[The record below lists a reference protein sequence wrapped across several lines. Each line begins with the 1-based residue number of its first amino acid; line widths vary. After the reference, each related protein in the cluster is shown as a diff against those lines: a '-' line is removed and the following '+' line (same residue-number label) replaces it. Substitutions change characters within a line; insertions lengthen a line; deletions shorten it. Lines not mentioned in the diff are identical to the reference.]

1 MSQGKTDA
9 GKHHSRRPFEKPH
22 SGSRGPQG
30 ARPHLAPV
38 VVENPHPRRTKVLQ
52 ALVQARFQGDV
63 IEFAAASHLN
73 PLKVRGLL
81 NGDPL
86 PDELAFHI
94 KEVLGLK
101 AQWADTGDIE
111 KAPQDEEYPE
121 STGVNEPSVLRDES
135 SAASSTE
142 SQILPTIKEP
152 QGSAVVQPPQVAAVL
167 AVSEGPEPTLVSESV
182 SMEQAM
188 NQTDVNPTVTVK
200 KTRSVSKKP
209 VIDPSGDTE
218 DILATRQ
225 ANLGRL
231 TSWHGSKKRLAAMLG
246 EQDQLMVT
254 YLLSGRKKFWS
265 NFASAIEASIGLE
278 PGWLSTPDAQ
288 VPDQVVSAIKAAD
301 PETPAPQKAF
311 NITPRKYTR
320 NTQAKAKAAPAAPA
334 APAAVAPVTAPAKP
348 AAAPAPAP
356 APRAAANEASAP
368 VSRPTAVPSPVAEA
382 VKKLTTAAQAQAPAA
397 AQTLSLPVAPG
408 SIAGFVVTTL
418 AQRLAENTLSDQT
431 AYRILGLLVEDR

>member
-1 MSQGKTDA
+1 
-9 GKHHSRRPFEKPH
+9 
-22 SGSRGPQG
+22 
-30 ARPHLAPV
+30 
-38 VVENPHPRRTKVLQ
+38 
-52 ALVQARFQGDV
+52 
-63 IEFAAASHLN
+63 
-73 PLKVRGLL
+73 
-81 NGDPL
+81 
-86 PDELAFHI
+86 
-94 KEVLGLK
+94 
-101 AQWADTGDIE
+101 
-111 KAPQDEEYPE
+111 
-121 STGVNEPSVLRDES
+121 
-135 SAASSTE
+135 
-142 SQILPTIKEP
+142 
-152 QGSAVVQPPQVAAVL
+152 
-167 AVSEGPEPTLVSESV
+167 
-182 SMEQAM
+182 M

-209 VIDPSGDTE
+209 VMDPSGDTE

-311 NITPRKYTR
+311 NVTPRKYTR

-334 APAAVAPVTAPAKP
+334 AVATVTAPAKP
-348 AAAPAPAP
+348 AAAPAP